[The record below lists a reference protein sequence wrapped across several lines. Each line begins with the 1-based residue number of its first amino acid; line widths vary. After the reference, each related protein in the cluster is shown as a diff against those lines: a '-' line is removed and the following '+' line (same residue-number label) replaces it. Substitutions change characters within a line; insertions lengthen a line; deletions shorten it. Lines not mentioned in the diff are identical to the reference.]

1 MEETRTKA
9 KAIILKSLLAILSI
23 WLVGCGVVSY
33 GLWYLMKP
41 LSLNAVRTWAILA
54 TLVLPVVAG
63 AGFLFG
69 RREARV
75 LTDGLAMGVSEVTKA
90 ADEVATLKGKLADRI
105 RQPPVTVQVAAGSLP
120 SPPVHHRRLEGQN
133 ETVDL

>member
-1 MEETRTKA
+1 MEEAQTKA
-9 KAIILKSLLAILSI
+9 KAIVLKSLLVILSI

-41 LSLNAVRTWAILA
+41 LSLNAVRAWAILA
-54 TLVLPVVAG
+54 TLALPVAAI

-75 LTDGLAMGVSEVTKA
+75 LTDGLAMGVNEVTRV
-90 ADEVATLKGKLADRI
+90 ADEVTTLKGKLADRI

-120 SPPVHHRRLEGQN
+120 NPPVHHRRLEGQN